1 MGLNERRRQKELEET
16 VVPKR
21 EEELQG
27 ITGSEIKYDIAW
39 ETFET
44 LTALNWLDQ
53 YIFKNINQGFAKI
66 CTDDMGKEAIAAAI
80 NTVRLV
86 NVDKS
91 DWYKTANVTDG
102 ILTIEWDYDDGSY
115 FTGDMIES
123 RLAPML

>member
-16 VVPKR
+16 VVPKH

-27 ITGSEIKYDIAW
+27 ITGSAIKYDIAW

-44 LTALNWLDQ
+44 LTAMNALDQ
-53 YIFKNINQGFAKI
+53 YIFNSISDGFREI
-66 CTDDMGKEAIAAAI
+66 CIDDMGKEAVAAAI
-80 NTVRLV
+80 TTIRLV
-86 NVDKS
+86 NS
-91 DWYKTANVTDG
+91 DTSEWENTATLEGG
-102 ILTIEWDYDDGSY
+102 IFTVEWNFDESMY